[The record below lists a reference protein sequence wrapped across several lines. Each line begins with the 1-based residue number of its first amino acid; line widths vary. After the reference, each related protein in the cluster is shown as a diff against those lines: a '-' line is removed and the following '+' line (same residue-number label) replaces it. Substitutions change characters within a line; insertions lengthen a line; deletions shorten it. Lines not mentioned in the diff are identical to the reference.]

1 MTQGETLYL
10 ALVLA
15 TFGGFGLWLFYVN
28 MRYDRLR
35 GGKPEARRME
45 EMPQMM
51 GHAVA
56 AE

>member
-1 MTQGETLYL
+1 MTQGEMLYL

-28 MRYDRLR
+28 MRYDRLQR
-35 GGKPEARRME
+35 REPAAKRHEAPE
-45 EMPQMM
+45 M